1 MASKNIYYSGYTG
14 FVLHTTGIE
23 VLSQL
28 KIIYSIPSR
37 HVECIVLIKRA
48 ESRMG

>member
-1 MASKNIYYSGYTG
+1 MVALERYIVIFIKYFLLMAFRRSK
-14 FVLHTTGIE
+14 
-23 VLSQL
+23 
-28 KIIYSIPSR
+28 